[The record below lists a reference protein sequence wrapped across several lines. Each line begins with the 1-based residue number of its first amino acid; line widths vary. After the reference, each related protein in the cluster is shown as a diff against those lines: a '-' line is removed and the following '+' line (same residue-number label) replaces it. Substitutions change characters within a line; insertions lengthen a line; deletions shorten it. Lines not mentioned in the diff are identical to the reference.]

1 MRHCMQTLSH
11 GLISFLI
18 ITSTSIVSALP
29 YASDTGSD
37 ARLALTQRGIPQPVA
52 DVSLDL
58 EKRRG
63 GGGGGGGGH
72 GGSSG
77 GGGHGGSSG
86 GGGGGKGGSS
96 SGGGGGKGGHE
107 GGDSGATK
115 GLGGKTEGGGGPGGL
130 RNGASD
136 VRGSTSHSSFG
147 YARTAGLG
155 TGLLLALVVVDTAYV
170 GVMLAAVG
178 FDLYNL

>member
-1 MRHCMQTLSH
+1 MQTLSH

-18 ITSTSIVSALP
+18 ITSTSIASAVP

-63 GGGGGGGGH
+63 GGGGH

-77 GGGHGGSSG
+77 GGGRGKGGGSS
-86 GGGGGKGGSS
+86 
-96 SGGGGGKGGHE
+96 GGKGGHE

-155 TGLLLALVVVDTAYV
+155 TGLLLALVIVDTAYV